1 MERRVS
7 DQTPGGGGGGGGRE
21 GGVHQPGKRHMLC
34 VGAETAS
41 GYGAYCRYTIDMSC
55 HQVHPD
61 ITLVRPISA
70 FGSRLVQTMSTRK
83 GAKGLWGT
91 LDRGRAVVSSPA
103 PSHGL
108 CHHVPCCVMLYRYGG
123 FITNQLRRLGAS
135 CDWSRERF
143 TLDDGLSQAVAEAFV
158 QLADKGKPLGLS
170 CCS

>member
-7 DQTPGGGGGGGGRE
+7 DQTPGGGRGRGGRE

-91 LDRGRAVVSSPA
+91 VDRGRAVVSSPA

-108 CHHVPCCVMLYRYGG
+108 CHHVPCRAMLCCTGTVVSLPTSCVAWVPVV
-123 FITNQLRRLGAS
+123 IGAGS
-135 CDWSRERF
+135 ALHWMMDSARQWQRHSYSWQTRVS
-143 TLDDGLSQAVAEAFV
+143 L
-158 QLADKGKPLGLS
+158 
-170 CCS
+170 